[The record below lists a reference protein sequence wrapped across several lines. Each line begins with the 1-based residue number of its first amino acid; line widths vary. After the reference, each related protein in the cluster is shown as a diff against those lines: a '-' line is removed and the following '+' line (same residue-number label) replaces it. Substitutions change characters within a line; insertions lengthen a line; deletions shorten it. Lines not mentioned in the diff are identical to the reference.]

1 MSQSEL
7 LTTDV
12 YEAAFLLTR
21 GVPYRGA
28 SFDGSTVQF
37 QFAATDCITDYR
49 NNAEVPV
56 LVYGNNLRFIN
67 AELKRA
73 RRSGGAR

>member
-1 MSQSEL
+1 MSEFV
-7 LTTDV
+7 TADV
-12 YEAAFLLTR
+12 HEAAFLLTR
-21 GVPYRGA
+21 GIAYRGA

-37 QFAATDCITDYR
+37 QFAPNECITDYL
-49 NNAEVPV
+49 NNTEVPV

-73 RRSGGAR
+73 RRSGGTR